1 MRVRAGAQGVLQDF
15 DLEVGQWVQAGTTLA
30 RVARPERL
38 KAELRI
44 PQTQARDVQVGQ
56 RASVDTRTDT
66 IPGRV
71 RRVDPNVQGGS
82 VLVEVTLDGV
92 LPTGARPDLAVD
104 GTIELERLTDV
115 LYVGRPAYGQSQST
129 VSLFRLSD
137 GGGAAERTTVEL
149 GRSSVN
155 QIEVVEGLRAG
166 DVIILSDMS
175 RYDDTDRVRIR

>member
-1 MRVRAGAQGVLQDF
+1 MCKLSRGLGDVYKRQ
-15 DLEVGQWVQAGTTLA
+15 TLA
-30 RVARPERL
+30 RVALPEKL

-56 RASVDTRTDT
+56 AAWVDTRRDT

-82 VLVEVTLDGV
+82 VLVEVALDGEM
-92 LPTGARPDLAVD
+92 PAGARPDLNVE
-104 GTIELERLTDV
+104 GTIELERLSDV
-115 LYVGRPAYGQSQST
+115 LYAGRPTYGQSQST
-129 VSLFRLSD
+129 VSLFRVIENGD
-137 GGGAAERTTVEL
+137 AAERVSVQL

-155 QIEVVEGLRAG
+155 QIEVLEGLQEG

-175 RYDDTDRVRIR
+175 RYDDINRVRIR